1 MESASLNVLL
11 VAEGS
16 GGHLIPALEVA
27 RALARRGAR
36 IRVWYAERRQTASL
50 VSALAQEARDGAVEL
65 DPIPI
70 DASPSLLRRLLQ
82 CGQLWRRA
90 RRCFATF
97 SPDVVVGFGGWIS
110 APVVLAAAR
119 RRIGC
124 LLHEQNVAMGRT
136 NRWLAP
142 WVDRVALS
150 FRETHARFGKTPSV
164 LTGLPV
170 RPAIGRSSRAEAAQR
185 FGLSADRPTLLVL
198 GGSQGARAINRLMVQ
213 IASLLSPE
221 ERGRWQILHL
231 SGPSDEA
238 IVKAAYAA
246 AGAVSW
252 VASFLGD
259 MGAAYA
265 LADVVIARAGASTIA
280 ELARCGKPSI
290 LIPYPFA
297 GGHQRA
303 NARLVEELGGG
314 LMIEQSQA
322 SPERVLEVVRRL
334 LADQRLRAAMGS
346 QVRLLQ
352 MPDAA
357 DKLTGAIVELGR
369 AMERRDNEN
378 GP

>member
-1 MESASLNVLL
+1 MNVLL

-27 RALARRGAR
+27 RTLARSGAR
-36 IRVWYAERRQTASL
+36 IKVWYAERRQTAPL
-50 VSALAQEARDGAVEL
+50 ISALTQEARDGVVDL
-65 DPIPI
+65 NPIPI
-70 DASPSLLRRLLQ
+70 DASTNLLRRLLQ

-90 RRCFATF
+90 RRCFDAF

-124 LLHEQNVAMGRT
+124 LLHEQNVVMGRT
-136 NRWLAP
+136 NQWLAP

-150 FRETHARFGKTPSV
+150 FRETHARLGKTPAV
-164 LTGLPV
+164 LTGLPI
-170 RPAIGRSSRAEAAQR
+170 RPAIGRSSRAEAARR
-185 FGLSADRPTLLVL
+185 FGLRADRPTLLVL

-213 IASLLSPE
+213 IALLLSPE

-231 SGPSDEA
+231 TGPSDEA
-238 IVKAAYAA
+238 AVNTAYAA
-246 AGAVSW
+246 AGVVSW

-280 ELARCGKPSI
+280 ELARCGTPSI

-322 SPERVLEVVRRL
+322 SPERVLEVARRL
-334 LADQRLRAAMGS
+334 LADQRLRTAMGS

-352 MPDAA
+352 TPDAVE
-357 DKLTGAIVELGR
+357 KLTGAIVELGKR
-369 AMERRDNEN
+369 NVCGN
-378 GP
+378 GQ

>member
-1 MESASLNVLL
+1 MENASLNVLL

-27 RALARRGAR
+27 HALARSGAR
-36 IRVWYAERRQTASL
+36 IKVWYAERRQTAPL
-50 VSALAQEARDGAVEL
+50 VDALTQEAREDGVVDL

-70 DASPSLLRRLLQ
+70 DASTSLLRRLAQ
-82 CGQLWRRA
+82 CGQLWQRA
-90 RRCFATF
+90 RRCFEAF

-110 APVVLAAAR
+110 APVVLAASR
-119 RRIGC
+119 QRIGC
-124 LLHEQNVAMGRT
+124 LLHEQNVVMGRT
-136 NRWLAP
+136 NQWLAP

-150 FRETHARFGKTPSV
+150 FRETHARLGKTPAV

-170 RPAIGRSSRAEAAQR
+170 RPAIGQSSRAEAAQR

-198 GGSQGARAINRLMVQ
+198 GGSQGARAINRLMVRM
-213 IASLLSPE
+213 ALLLSAA
-221 ERGRWQILHL
+221 ERERWQILHL
-231 SGPSDEA
+231 TGPSDETA
-238 IVKAAYAA
+238 VKTAYAA

-259 MGAAYA
+259 MGSAYA
-265 LADVVIARAGASTIA
+265 LADIVIARAGASTIA

-314 LMIEQSQA
+314 LIIEQSQA
-322 SPERVLEVVRRL
+322 SPERVLEVARRL
-334 LADQRLRAAMGS
+334 LADQRLRTAMGS

-352 MPDAA
+352 TPDAA
-357 DKLTGAIVELGR
+357 EKLTDAIVELGKR
-369 AMERRDNEN
+369 HVCGN
-378 GP
+378 GQ